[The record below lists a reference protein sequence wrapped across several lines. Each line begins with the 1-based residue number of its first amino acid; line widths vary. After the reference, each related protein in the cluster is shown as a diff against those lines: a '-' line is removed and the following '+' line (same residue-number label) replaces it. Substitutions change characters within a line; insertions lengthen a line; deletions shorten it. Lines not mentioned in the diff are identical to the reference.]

1 MKARVYPWLLA
12 AAALTVF
19 AGYFL
24 FYFTNLA
31 ATTVSKPFPGI
42 LPSMAWASSEAFVF
56 FVIAVW
62 SFAAICGVAIA
73 IVAALFFGRMSTE
86 ESLAIA
92 EAPALAMK
100 QAA

>member
-1 MKARVYPWLLA
+1 MKARIYPWLLA
-12 AAALTVF
+12 TAALTIF

-42 LPSMAWASSEAFVF
+42 LPSMAWTSSEAFVF

-62 SFAAICGVAIA
+62 GFAAFCGVVIA
-73 IVAALFFGRMSTE
+73 VVAALFFSHMSTE
-86 ESLAIA
+86 ESLSIA

>member
-12 AAALTVF
+12 AGALSVF

-31 ATTVSKPFPGI
+31 ATTASKPFPGI
-42 LPSMAWASSEAFVF
+42 LPSMEWTSSEAFVF

-62 SFAAICGVAIA
+62 GFAAICGVAIA
-73 IVAALFFGRMSTE
+73 ITAALFFGHMSAE
-86 ESLAIA
+86 ENLPVA